1 MDGRFHE
8 ERDEKDEFQNFVKNV
23 LRGLQDISTKII
35 HSGQETREFLA
46 KQLGVKDG
54 EGSSI
59 GSQYEERKV
68 MGGSVFSKTGPHNRP
83 LEFREEQKL
92 HPRPTMPKFVETPKE
107 DPEAQAETIATWEE
121 KFSVYQ
127 YLSEECRRALPF

>member
-1 MDGRFHE
+1 MGPKYNSDTKRKIPQEEEVESVDGRFHE
-8 ERDEKDEFQNFVKNV
+8 ERDEKDEFRNFVKNMM
-23 LRGLQDISTKII
+23 RGLQDISTNII
-35 HSGQETREFLA
+35 QSGQETREFLA

-83 LEFREEQKL
+83 LEFKEEPKL
-92 HPRPTMPKFVETPKE
+92 
-107 DPEAQAETIATWEE
+107 
-121 KFSVYQ
+121 
-127 YLSEECRRALPF
+127 